1 MEEKKLP
8 QTSFRPPALRRS
20 SCFQPA
26 LGRESC
32 HLNARQAVEG
42 PKDWTR
48 AASRNRAPSSLLLP
62 TYRLGFAFLWARKQ
76 EKDLFKIHFVLV

>member
-32 HLNARQAVEG
+32 HLKRPPGCGGAQELDKGCWQKQG
-42 PKDWTR
+42 PLFP
-48 AASRNRAPSSLLLP
+48 AASYP
-62 TYRLGFAFLWARKQ
+62 
-76 EKDLFKIHFVLV
+76 